1 MIAKRIALRCPHCLE
16 LSYRSDRFVQAKI
29 SFVCN
34 HCREVVLIDRAEASR
49 ALARL
54 ETTVEG

>member
-1 MIAKRIALRCPHCLE
+1 MTVERIALRCPHCLKF
-16 LSYRSDRFVQAKI
+16 SYRSAGFVQAKI

-34 HCREVVLIDRAEASR
+34 HCRDVVLIETAEVSCT
-49 ALARL
+49 LARL

>member
-1 MIAKRIALRCPHCLE
+1 MTTKRIALRCPHCLGF
-16 LSYRSDRFVQAKI
+16 SYRSDRFVQAKL

-34 HCREVVLIDRAEASR
+34 HCHEVVLIDRSEAFLT
-49 ALARL
+49 LARL